1 MVIRCPVKTEGKRDD
16 VVTSGL
22 SHKQELVRL
31 LQQTLRTSQSAAHRQ
46 AAAHP
51 SDSPAPADQ
60 VQGAEAAAAAQPAPP
75 QPQEQAGNLETLLQ
89 ERDEQVQSLSCHIER
104 LTLEKDS
111 LQQELKG
118 LKIKVGE
125 INDKLGM
132 LMETIEAKDEVII
145 KLSQSSEQAAPVS
158 EAGLN
163 VPYRAQQE
171 VDILKVWNATAERAS
186 SGDVAELIR
195 LLVFQD
201 SLQGYKSQNKFLNKE
216 ILELTELRRNAENR
230 EKALEAKVASV
241 TGEFSCRWKQEELV
255 VLRKVQTCFLQLIM
269 LKKKVKILTCV

>member
-1 MVIRCPVKTEGKRDD
+1 M
-16 VVTSGL
+16 
-22 SHKQELVRL
+22 SHPQELVRL
-31 LQQTLRTSQSAAHRQ
+31 LQQTLRTSQCNRQ

-60 VQGAEAAAAAQPAPP
+60 VQGAEAAAAAAAQPPP
-75 QPQEQAGNLETLLQ
+75 PPQEQAGNLETLLQ
-89 ERDEQVQSLSCHIER
+89 ERDDQVQSLSCHMER

-111 LQQELKG
+111 LQQELKS

-145 KLSQSSEQAAPVS
+145 KLSQSSDQAAPVS
-158 EAGLN
+158 EAGFN

-171 VDILKVWNATAERAS
+171 VDILKVWKATARWAS

-195 LLVFQD
+195 SLVF
-201 SLQGYKSQNKFLNKE
+201 SG
-216 ILELTELRRNAENR
+216 
-230 EKALEAKVASV
+230 
-241 TGEFSCRWKQEELV
+241 
-255 VLRKVQTCFLQLIM
+255 
-269 LKKKVKILTCV
+269 